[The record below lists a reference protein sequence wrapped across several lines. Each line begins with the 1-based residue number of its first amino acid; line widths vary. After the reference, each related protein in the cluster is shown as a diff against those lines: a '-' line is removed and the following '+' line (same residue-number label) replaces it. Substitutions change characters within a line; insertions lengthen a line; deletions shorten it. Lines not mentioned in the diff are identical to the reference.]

1 MQILR
6 FTSAALPIKLFQG
19 HIARDIQMKTN
30 PLVLKKLTSL
40 ISLILLIGFTACDR
54 SSDPGDEVLANLQ
67 CEIITTCPS
76 PSKFGMIG
84 DSWTDF
90 AFGLELQR
98 DMLDWLRMDGFRIT
112 ASVVAGH
119 TLRNEV
125 ESKRGFIQVIN
136 NAGPEIKYMFVSLGG
151 NDMLG
156 SIGEYEANGFETVLL
171 ARQTSMEIRL
181 KRLVQEANFY
191 KQQKYGGAPLT
202 FFIHGYDY
210 PNPNLNSSCVLSA
223 LTEGATQ
230 SEAEDLIRNITNR
243 HNVFLARMDTEIPE
257 LHYIDLRATLGGPP
271 VSRSDLMFDC
281 IHPNDAG
288 FQFVANR
295 FALTV
300 DQFTGGIR
308 E

>member
-1 MQILR
+1 MNLKTFSVRR
-6 FTSAALPIKLFQG
+6 FTGPIL
-19 HIARDIQMKTN
+19 
-30 PLVLKKLTSL
+30 L
-40 ISLILLIGFTACDR
+40 LILASVTACDR
-54 SSDPGDEVLANLQ
+54 SSDPSDEVLANLQ

-119 TLRNEV
+119 TLRQEID
-125 ESKRGFIQVIN
+125 SKRGFIQVIN

-156 SIGEYEANGFETVLL
+156 SIGEYEKNGFETVLL
-171 ARQTSMEIRL
+171 SRQTSMELRL

-210 PNPNLNSSCVLSA
+210 PNPNLNSSCVLAA

-243 HNVFLARMDTEIPE
+243 HNEFLARMDSEIPD

-281 IHPNDAG
+281 IHPNDVG

-295 FALTV
+295 FAYTV
-300 DQFTGGIR
+300 DQFTGGIG

>member
-1 MQILR
+1 MQEIIQRILGGR
-6 FTSAALPIKLFQG
+6 LLLPLIIAACVMPY
-19 HIARDIQMKTN
+19 
-30 PLVLKKLTSL
+30 
-40 ISLILLIGFTACDR
+40 CDR
-54 SSDPGDEVLANLQ
+54 SSSPEEELLANLQ
-67 CEIITTCPS
+67 CELVTTCPS
-76 PSKFGMIG
+76 PSRFGMIG

-90 AFGLELQR
+90 AFGLQIQR
-98 DMLDWLRMDGFRIT
+98 DMLDWLRLDGFRIT

-119 TLRNEV
+119 TLRQEIEN
-125 ESKRGFIQVIN
+125 KRGFLQVID
-136 NAGPEIKYMFVSLGG
+136 NAGPELSYMFISLGG

-156 SIGEYEANGFETVLL
+156 SIGEYQKNGLETVLL
-171 ARQTSMEIRL
+171 SRQASMEYRL

-210 PNPNLNSSCVLSA
+210 PNPNLESSCVLSA
-223 LTEGATQ
+223 LTEGASA
-230 SEAEDLIRNITNR
+230 SEAAELIRNIVNR
-243 HNVFLARMDTEIPE
+243 HNEFLARMDSEIPE
-257 LHYIDLRATLGGPP
+257 LHYIDLRGTLGGPP

-281 IHPNDAG
+281 IHPNDSG

-295 FALTV
+295 FGITV

>member
-1 MQILR
+1 MNSNSSRTRLLHWLV
-6 FTSAALPIKLFQG
+6 TLSLLFPFVG
-19 HIARDIQMKTN
+19 
-30 PLVLKKLTSL
+30 
-40 ISLILLIGFTACDR
+40 CDR
-54 SSDPGDEVLANLQ
+54 SSDPSDEVLANLQ

-76 PSKFGMIG
+76 PSRFGMIG

-98 DMLDWLRMDGFRIT
+98 DMLDWLRLDGFRIT

-119 TLRNEV
+119 TLRQEV
-125 ESKRGFIQVIN
+125 ESKRGFIQVID

-156 SIGEYEANGFETVLL
+156 SIGEYEANGFENVLL
-171 ARQTSMEIRL
+171 ARQASMEIRL

-210 PNPNLNSSCVLSA
+210 PNPNLNSACVLDA
-223 LTEGATQ
+223 LTEGATE
-230 SEAEDLIRNITNR
+230 SEAQDLIRNITNR
-243 HNVFLARMDTEIPE
+243 HNEFLARMDSEIVE

-271 VSRSDLMFDC
+271 VSRSDYMFDC
-281 IHPNDAG
+281 IHPNDIG
-288 FQFVANR
+288 FQFVTNR

-300 DQFTGGIR
+300 DQYTGGLR

>member
-1 MQILR
+1 
-6 FTSAALPIKLFQG
+6 
-19 HIARDIQMKTN
+19 
-30 PLVLKKLTSL
+30 
-40 ISLILLIGFTACDR
+40 
-54 SSDPGDEVLANLQ
+54 
-67 CEIITTCPS
+67 
-76 PSKFGMIG
+76 MIG

-90 AFGLELQR
+90 AFGLELQK
-98 DMLDWLRMDGFRIT
+98 DMLDWLRLDGFRIT

-119 TLRNEV
+119 TLRAEIEN
-125 ESKRGFIQVIN
+125 KRGFIQVID
-136 NAGPEIKYMFVSLGG
+136 NAGPELKYMFVSLGG

-156 SIGEYEANGFETVLL
+156 SIGEYEKNGLEPVLL
-171 ARQTSMEIRL
+171 ARQTSMELRL

-210 PNPNLNSSCVLSA
+210 PNPNLESSCVLDA
-223 LTEGATQ
+223 LTEGASQ
-230 SEAEDLIRNITNR
+230 SEAAELIRNIVNR
-243 HNVFLARMDTEIPE
+243 HNDFLARMDSEIAD

-271 VSRSDLMFDC
+271 VSNPGYMFDC
-281 IHPNDAG
+281 IHPNDVG
-288 FQFVANR
+288 FRFVSNR